1 MRDLKK
7 MVRRITAVFLAGVI
21 AAGIVCTPAL
31 AATRP
36 SSQEET
42 EEARELSRRE
52 IRQLNEDFNMDD
64 VGFYVCTYARPEE
77 IDWNQVVYNG
87 AGMGL
92 DLEDEP
98 ALKEF
103 LEQYYH
109 SDETDCDQSGKQPVK
124 KAEIK
129 QLRHEENRDNQKQS
143 SEQLLCSCLLYEAEH
158 LVHEECND
166 SDVKD
171 IGYLYT

>member
-77 IDWNQVVYNG
+77 IDWNEV
-87 AGMGL
+87 M
-92 DLEDEP
+92 
-98 ALKEF
+98 
-103 LEQYYH
+103 
-109 SDETDCDQSGKQPVK
+109 
-124 KAEIK
+124 
-129 QLRHEENRDNQKQS
+129 
-143 SEQLLCSCLLYEAEH
+143 
-158 LVHEECND
+158 
-166 SDVKD
+166 
-171 IGYLYT
+171 